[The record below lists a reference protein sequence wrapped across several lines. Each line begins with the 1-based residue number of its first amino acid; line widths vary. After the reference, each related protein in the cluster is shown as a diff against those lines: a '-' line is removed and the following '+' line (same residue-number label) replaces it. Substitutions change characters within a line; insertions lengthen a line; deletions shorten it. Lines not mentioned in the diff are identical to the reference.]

1 MRQQFPY
8 YTIKHKN
15 WIVNAHKLRRTV
27 QRFQTTQSLWI
38 SAYLL
43 DFPCPVCPVYGAF
56 VARFLKNRSGAP
68 PYLGVE
74 QFLNVIAETGLSTY
88 PQKSAYQESYFSQEL
103 QWFAKQGESHIYW

>member
-1 MRQQFPY
+1 MDLGLFAGFP
-8 YTIKHKN
+8 
-15 WIVNAHKLRRTV
+15 L
-27 QRFQTTQSLWI
+27 SGLSCLWRI
-38 SAYLL
+38 
-43 DFPCPVCPVYGAF
+43 CGAF
-56 VARFLKNRSGAP
+56 FEEPVRRP